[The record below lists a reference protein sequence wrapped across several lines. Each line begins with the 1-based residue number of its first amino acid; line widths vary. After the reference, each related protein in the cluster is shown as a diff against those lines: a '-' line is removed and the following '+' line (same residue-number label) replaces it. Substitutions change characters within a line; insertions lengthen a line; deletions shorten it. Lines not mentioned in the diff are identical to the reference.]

1 MSATRRDRTR
11 SQPETK
17 AGEHDD
23 GRERGAPRLALRRRT
38 LVAIGGCVLVF
49 GFIVTNAL
57 FLQPGPHPAPL
68 FASAPE
74 LQTSADGMGSTQV
87 ASTTTPAAPA
97 QPAPAEA
104 PPDNL
109 VAAIQTALAERGLYS
124 GTVDGMMGPATRTAI
139 AAYETKAGLEA
150 TGAPSVGLLAS
161 LSTPAETTPP
171 KPQAAEPSRA
181 TVEQLQKALVDAGY
195 GPITVDGLY
204 GSETAGA
211 IRRYEL
217 DHGLSVTG
225 KVSGTILSRLGVAP
239 AGPEG

>member
-1 MSATRRDRTR
+1 M
-11 SQPETK
+11 
-17 AGEHDD
+17 
-23 GRERGAPRLALRRRT
+23 RGASRFGLRRRT
-38 LVAIGGCVLVF
+38 LVAVVGCVAVF
-49 GFIVTNAL
+49 GMIVANAL

-68 FASAPE
+68 FATAPE
-74 LQTSADGMGSTQV
+74 AHASAGGTGSQQLTSA
-87 ASTTTPAAPA
+87 TPATPTR
-97 QPAPAEA
+97 PAPAEA

-109 VAAIQTALAERGLYS
+109 VAAIQTALADRGLYS
-124 GTVDGMMGPATRTAI
+124 GAIDGMMGPATRTAI

-161 LSTPAETTPP
+161 LSTPDTPTAP
-171 KPQAAEPSRA
+171 AQPTADPSRA
-181 TVEQLQKALVDAGY
+181 TVERVQKALVSAGY
-195 GPITVDGLY
+195 GPITVDGIY

-225 KVSGTILSRLGVAP
+225 KVSPTILSRLGVAP